1 MSVSV
6 PLCDKSLFKGV
17 QPSWIH
23 CIVLKTGRI
32 LCAHHDSYLGGKN
45 VRNKRSITTELW
57 KLCRVCHC
65 SWLLNLLPVKSG
77 EQTWKTVW
85 SSHRRYQWELLR
97 TGEWLWWVQRRRG
110 IDERSVSHR
119 WEDQVWWRRYRS
131 SCEMAHALMPFK
143 HRSVPHSQGT
153 AETLLSLRISFTK
166 NAHLWWNMTQT
177 VFQTGI
183 CDLMHAGVK
192 V

>member
-1 MSVSV
+1 MWEI
-6 PLCDKSLFKGV
+6 KE
-17 QPSWIH
+17 
-23 CIVLKTGRI
+23 
-32 LCAHHDSYLGGKN
+32 ASY
-45 VRNKRSITTELW
+45 ITTELW
-57 KLCRVCHC
+57 KLCRVCRC
-65 SWLLNLLPVKSG
+65 SSLLNLPVKR
-77 EQTWKTVW
+77 QTVW
-85 SSHRRYQWELLR
+85 SSHRRYQWELWC

-153 AETLLSLRISFTK
+153 VETLLSLRISFTK
-166 NAHLWWNMTQT
+166 NAHLWWNMSQP
-177 VFQTGI
+177 VFQTGK